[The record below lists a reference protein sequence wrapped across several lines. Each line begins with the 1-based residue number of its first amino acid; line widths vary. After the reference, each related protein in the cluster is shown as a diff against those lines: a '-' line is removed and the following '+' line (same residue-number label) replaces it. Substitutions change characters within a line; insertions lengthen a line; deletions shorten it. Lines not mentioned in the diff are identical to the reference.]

1 MRLKGERVKK
11 TGTANSMESAPQ
23 LPEHVSDETG
33 PLWLDDYLPYRVA
46 VAASE
51 IGKVISPYY
60 QHFGLTMPELAIL
73 SVLYE
78 VSPLTQQM
86 IIARTVM
93 EKFAISR
100 GARALLE
107 KKLIERSA
115 HQTDGRS
122 YWLSIT
128 DAGRKLYASV
138 VPMSLAFEEKL
149 KEALGSE
156 EKYLAA
162 KQMLRE
168 IEKAAQMVVT
178 DVQSRETFSRFLK
191 D

>member
-1 MRLKGERVKK
+1 MSN
-11 TGTANSMESAPQ
+11 TGTANSVQSAQES
-23 LPEHVSDETG
+23 PEETPDG
-33 PLWLDDYLPYRVA
+33 AGTLWLDDYLPYRVA

-51 IGKVISPYY
+51 VGKVISPYY

-78 VSPLTQQM
+78 ESPLTQQM

-107 KKLIERSA
+107 KKLIERRA
-115 HQTDGRS
+115 HLTDGRS

-128 DAGRKLYASV
+128 ESGHELFASV

-156 EKYLAA
+156 ENYMAA
-162 KQMLRE
+162 KRMLRE
-168 IEKAAQMVVT
+168 VEKAAQTVIA
-178 DVQSRETFSRFLK
+178 DARSRAAFSRFLK

>member
-1 MRLKGERVKK
+1 MVRNADIANIGE
-11 TGTANSMESAPQ
+11 TAPKLQEESREAGQ
-23 LPEHVSDETG
+23 

-51 IGKVISPYY
+51 IGKIISPYY

-78 VSPLTQQM
+78 ASPLTQQM

-107 KKLIERSA
+107 KKLIERRA

-128 DAGRKLYASV
+128 DAGRELYASV
-138 VPMSLAFEEKL
+138 VPMSLAFEDRL
-149 KEALGSE
+149 REALGSE

-162 KQMLRE
+162 KLVLRE
-168 IEKAAQMVVT
+168 VERAAQAIGA
-178 DVQSRETFSRFLK
+178 DARSREVFSHFLK

>member
-1 MRLKGERVKK
+1 MVRDADI
-11 TGTANSMESAPQ
+11 ANIGESAPT
-23 LPEHVSDETG
+23 LKEGGHEAGP

-51 IGKVISPYY
+51 IGKIISPYY

-78 VSPLTQQM
+78 ASPLTQQM
-86 IIARTVM
+86 IIARSVM

-107 KKLIERSA
+107 KKLIERRA

-128 DAGRKLYASV
+128 AAGRELYASV
-138 VPMSLAFEEKL
+138 VPMSLAFEDRL
-149 KEALGSE
+149 KEALGGE

-162 KQMLRE
+162 KLILRE
-168 IEKAAQMVVT
+168 IEKAAQTVGA
-178 DVQSRETFSRFLK
+178 DPRSREAFSRFLK